1 MADMVTKAKAHG
13 VSAVAEISEAE
24 LAVRMCEAN
33 YGIRRPTGSTAE
45 QALDNM
51 EPEVRRAWR
60 RSANAAMSYWREC
73 IENMQQAN

>member
-13 VSAVAEISEAE
+13 VSTVAEISEAE

-33 YGIRRPTGSTAE
+33 YGIRRPPGSTAE

-51 EPEVRRAWR
+51 DQEVRLAWR
-60 RSANAAMSYWREC
+60 RSAQAAMNYWREC
-73 IENMQQAN
+73 ISNMQQSN